1 MQEQLNFNS
10 TDNTQQNFEE
20 EALNVGLEM
29 VSGKLSQHKHLSVSS
44 GEFTKAQIDAYCN
57 HSNLTVR
64 QRVNSQGF
72 SVFLKDKI
80 GNLEFDF
87 DVFVYPCDDK
97 GMMVAKV
104 YDAYSFA
111 YIHRDGHIER
121 MTKEKIV
128 RGTFRGN
135 VEHHSFIY
143 DDVQTCIFNAVN
155 KLVNPD
161 TKNVSI

>member
-1 MQEQLNFNS
+1 
-10 TDNTQQNFEE
+10 
-20 EALNVGLEM
+20 M

-44 GEFTKAQIDAYCN
+44 GKFTKTQIDAYCN
-57 HSNLTVR
+57 HSNLSVR

-104 YDAYSFA
+104 YDVY
-111 YIHRDGHIER
+111 
-121 MTKEKIV
+121 
-128 RGTFRGN
+128 
-135 VEHHSFIY
+135 
-143 DDVQTCIFNAVN
+143 
-155 KLVNPD
+155 
-161 TKNVSI
+161 